1 MPNLALMKLSTF
13 YKSKGYDVTF
23 IDLSSFEIDSWFGS
37 KIFTGGSGI
46 NLEQDLPDEIEIL
59 TPDYEKFKLNYSI
72 GFTSRGCIRK
82 CDFCIVKEKEG
93 MIKEV
98 NMDWIKH
105 SKVILLDNNFLASP
119 KWREKLEYF
128 IDNKIKVCFTQ
139 ANDIRLINKENAEIL
154 LKVMSYDRKFSKK
167 SYYFAFDDIKLEIVI
182 REKIDLMKS
191 IGFNPKSFMFYI
203 LCGFNSSHEDDYRRF
218 QIIKNYGCVPY
229 IMRFNNKKSAIW
241 LNHFSRYINRKY
253 YEFIPFETYNNG
265 VLINKKLEPEKLIH
279 ECSKLN
285 TEKDVNLLDQYLG
298 E

>member
-128 IDNKIKVCFTQ
+128 IDN
-139 ANDIRLINKENAEIL
+139 
-154 LKVMSYDRKFSKK
+154 
-167 SYYFAFDDIKLEIVI
+167 
-182 REKIDLMKS
+182 
-191 IGFNPKSFMFYI
+191 
-203 LCGFNSSHEDDYRRF
+203 
-218 QIIKNYGCVPY
+218 
-229 IMRFNNKKSAIW
+229 
-241 LNHFSRYINRKY
+241 
-253 YEFIPFETYNNG
+253 NG
-265 VLINKKLEPEKLIH
+265 VLANKKLEPEKLIH